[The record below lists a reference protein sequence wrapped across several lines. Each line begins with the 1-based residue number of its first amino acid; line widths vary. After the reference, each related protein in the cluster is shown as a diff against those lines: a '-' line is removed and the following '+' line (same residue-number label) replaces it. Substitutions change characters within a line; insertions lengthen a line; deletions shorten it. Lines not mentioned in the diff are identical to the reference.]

1 MANKKARQL
10 ISYVLPLSN
19 CSGGHRLGVNGLAVD
34 SERSILYSGG
44 RDGSICAW
52 NLNLDLLNTVKHDD
66 SAKLAEK
73 SLPSTEFRA
82 QVEAHTHWV
91 NDIVLAINNTALVSA
106 SSDLTIKVW
115 RPLSDEKELPQTIG
129 QHADYAKCLA
139 TASPQSDW
147 VASGGLDRKICIWDL
162 NGSGKKLEIETKDEE
177 RAEKGSVYAL
187 AANQRIM
194 ASGGPDSIIRLWDPK
209 SGSRITKFVGH
220 TDNIRDILINSSG
233 DTIMT
238 ASSDQTIKVWSV
250 TACRCMYTLTM
261 HNDSVWSLHSDDSE
275 LKTIYSSDR
284 SGFVVKTEFRGSV
297 GEIDDGITLA
307 IAQEN
312 DGVNKVITSGDYIW
326 TATSSSCINR
336 WANVDANSNIEVS
349 NTYSFGVGSLNT
361 KSESLMPEIS
371 DLSTLVP
378 PNTSSFLITPPD
390 DDDNSI
396 DLSWS
401 GARKGSATLGTSQGL
416 IVPIRALPQETIKGH
431 HGLVKHKLLNDRRR
445 VLSLDTS
452 GDVLLWDLLNCVPIK
467 SFGKRDLDDVGLEVN
482 TIDAVAPW
490 CSIDTRTGRLAVIL
504 EENNCFD
511 AEVYADELELDEVEE
526 FREDQR
532 INLGK
537 WILRYILSNLL
548 EEIIQKDEVFRR
560 ELLNSKAE
568 SCSRSSM
575 ATKPYSSFNDSCD
588 SSSGIAVLSPIS
600 SNHLPRLP
608 EDTTASDNKNSP
620 SGRDSGDNHS
630 NSPTSSESFKALS
643 TLGEIL
649 GQEKQVLMSND
660 AEKETSKEGNS
671 FFGKK
676 FRKGMS
682 FGSRKIRSFSNA
694 EKNATVDE
702 KIMDEPETCDL
713 EDMEHK
719 IDDNF
724 GGVIQRIRLEYKKK
738 ILENP
743 KGHLES
749 RITPSQP
756 SETPILKPP
765 PLTTIIIQ
773 EETSG
778 GCVDLYR
785 GTVATTGEDA
795 QIIEE
800 RAPLW
805 LGELLLR
812 NKIPTKDPVKVSFV
826 LQPWKNLLPSIS
838 APDGNIRLN
847 ATRMLRVKKILAY
860 IAERIESI
868 PEIPNAS
875 TMKPEEYLD
884 LYCYDQKLPI
894 TMTLATLRAHV
905 WKGGADVMLY
915 YKSR

>member
-19 CSGGHRLGVNGLAVD
+19 SSGGHRLGVNGLAVD

-44 RDGSICAW
+44 RDGLICAW
-52 NLNLDLLNTVKHDD
+52 NLNLDLLNTEKHDD
-66 SAKLAEK
+66 SAKSTDI
-73 SLPSTEFRA
+73 SLPSTEFRN

-91 NDIVLAINNTALVSA
+91 NDIILAFNNTVLVSA
-106 SSDLTIKVW
+106 SSDLTIKAW
-115 RPLSDEKELPQTIG
+115 RPLSDTKELPQTIG
-129 QHADYAKCLA
+129 QHSDYAKCLA
-139 TASPQSDW
+139 APGPQSNW

-177 RAEKGSVYAL
+177 RVEKGSIYAL
-187 AANQRIM
+187 AANQDII
-194 ASGGPDSIIRLWDPK
+194 ASGGPDSIVRLWDPR
-209 SGSRITKFVGH
+209 SGSRVTKFVGH
-220 TDNIRDILINSSG
+220 TDNIRDILINGSG

-238 ASSDQTIKVWSV
+238 ASSDQTIKVWNV

-261 HNDSVWSLHSDDSE
+261 HNESVWSLHSDDSE
-275 LKTIYSSDR
+275 LKTVYSSDR
-284 SGFVVKTEFRGSV
+284 SGLVLKTEFRGLI

-312 DGVNKVITSGDYIW
+312 DGVNKVIACEDYIW

-336 WANVDANSNIEVS
+336 WANVDTASIKSLGTPGMESINPNSE
-349 NTYSFGVGSLNT
+349 FF
-361 KSESLMPEIS
+361 KPEMS
-371 DLSTLVP
+371 DLSRLGT
-378 PNTSSFLITPPD
+378 PNTSGFLITPPD
-390 DDDNSI
+390 DNGISI
-396 DLSWS
+396 DLSWG
-401 GARKGSATLGTSQGL
+401 GARKGSVTLGTSQVL
-416 IVPIRALPQETIKGH
+416 IVPVHALPQETIKGH

-452 GDVLLWDLLNCVPIK
+452 GEVLLWDLLNCVPIK
-467 SFGKRDLDDVGLEVN
+467 SFGKRNLDDIGLEVN
-482 TIDAVAPW
+482 TLEAVAPW

-511 AEVYADELELDEVEE
+511 AEVYADELELEEPAE

-548 EEIIQKDEVFRR
+548 EEIIHKDELFRR
-560 ELLNSKAE
+560 ALIDNKAE
-568 SCSRSSM
+568 NSSRSSLVI
-575 ATKPYSSFNDSCD
+575 KPCSPINDNCD
-588 SSSGIAVLSPIS
+588 SSNGIVALSPVS
-600 SNHLPRLP
+600 PNHLPRLP
-608 EDTTASDNKNSP
+608 EDSTAVDSKTSP
-620 SGRDSGDNHS
+620 TNHNFGDSY
-630 NSPTSSESFKALS
+630 SPTSVESLKTLS

-649 GQEKQVLMSND
+649 SQEKHTSVSNE
-660 AEKETSKEGNS
+660 AEKETPKETNS

-682 FGSRKIRSFSNA
+682 FGSRKIRSFSNS
-694 EKNATVDE
+694 EKNAIVDE
-702 KIMDEPETCDL
+702 KVIDGSEMCDN
-713 EDMEHK
+713 EDMEQK
-719 IDDNF
+719 IEDNF
-724 GGVIQRIRLEYKKK
+724 GGVIQRIRMEYKKK

-743 KGHLES
+743 KGYLES
-749 RITPSQP
+749 RITPCQQN
-756 SETPILKPP
+756 ETPLLKPP

-785 GTVATTGEDA
+785 GTVASVGKDM
-795 QIIEE
+795 QMIEE

-805 LGELLLR
+805 LGELLLK
-812 NKIPTKDPVKVSFV
+812 NKIPNKDPIKVSFV
-826 LQPWKNLLPSIS
+826 LQPWKNLLPSI
-838 APDGNIRLN
+838 AGPDGNIRLN
-847 ATRMLRVKKILAY
+847 ANRMLRVKKILAY

-875 TMKPEEYLD
+875 SMKPEEYLD

-894 TMTLATLRAHV
+894 SMTLATLRTYI

>member
-52 NLNLDLLNTVKHDD
+52 NLGLDLLNTKHDV
-66 SAKLAEK
+66 SAKLADK
-73 SLPSTEFRA
+73 SPPSTEFRS

-147 VASGGLDRKICIWDL
+147 VVSGGLDRKICIWDL

-177 RAEKGSVYAL
+177 RPEKGSIYAL
-187 AANQRIM
+187 AANQQFM
-194 ASGGPDSIIRLWDPK
+194 ASGGPDSIMRLWDPK
-209 SGSRITKFVGH
+209 SGKRITKFVGH

-233 DTIMT
+233 ETIMT

-261 HNDSVWSLHSDDSE
+261 HNDSVWSLYSNDSE

-284 SGFVVKTEFRGSV
+284 SGLVVKTEFRGPI

-312 DGVNKVITSGDYIW
+312 DGVNKVITSGNYIW

-336 WANVDANSNIEVS
+336 WVDVDTNSNIENS
-349 NTYSFGVGSLNT
+349 NIHSFGFGSLND
-361 KSESLMPEIS
+361 KNESPKPETS
-371 DLSTLVP
+371 DLSALVS
-378 PNTSSFLITPPD
+378 PNTSNFLITPPD
-390 DDDNSI
+390 DDGISI
-396 DLSWS
+396 DLSWC
-401 GARKGSATLGTSQGL
+401 GARKGSVTLGTSQGL

-467 SFGKRDLDDVGLEVN
+467 SFGKQDLDVVGLEVN

-511 AEVYADELELDEVEE
+511 AEVYADELDLEE
-526 FREDQR
+526 IGDFREDQR
-532 INLGK
+532 SECIGLHLRFIAENCLVNLGK

-548 EEIIQKDEVFRR
+548 EEIIQKDELFRR
-560 ELLNSKAE
+560 ELLDSKVE
-568 SCSRSSM
+568 SSSSSSL
-575 ATKPYSSFNDSCD
+575 ATKPYSPFNDSCD

-608 EDTTASDNKNSP
+608 EDTTVSD
-620 SGRDSGDNHS
+620 
-630 NSPTSSESFKALS
+630 SPTSHDS
-643 TLGEIL
+643 GEIL
-649 GQEKQVLMSND
+649 GQEKQVVMSSD
-660 AEKETSKEGNS
+660 AEKEAPKEGNS

-694 EKNATVDE
+694 EKNVIVDE
-702 KIMDEPETCDL
+702 KVVDGPETCDK
-713 EDMEHK
+713 ENMEQSL
-719 IDDNF
+719 DDNF

-743 KGHLES
+743 KEHLES
-749 RITPSQP
+749 GITPSQP
-756 SETPILKPP
+756 NETPVLKPP

-785 GTVATTGEDA
+785 GTVATTGKDA

-812 NKIPTKDPVKVSFV
+812 NKIPPKDPVKVSFI
-826 LQPWKNLLPSIS
+826 LQPWKNLLPSIA

-847 ATRMLRVKKILAY
+847 ANRMLRVKKILAY

-884 LYCYDQKLPI
+884 LYCYDLKLPI
-894 TMTLATLRAHV
+894 SMTLATLRTHV
-905 WKGGADVMLY
+905 WKGGADVLLY